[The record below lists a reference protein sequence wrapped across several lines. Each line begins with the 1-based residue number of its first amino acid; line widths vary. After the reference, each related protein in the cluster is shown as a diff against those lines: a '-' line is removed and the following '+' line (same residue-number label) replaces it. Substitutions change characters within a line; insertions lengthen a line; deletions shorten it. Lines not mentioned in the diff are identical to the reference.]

1 MEVTSLLANLHVQEL
16 KILANYMPVVKL
28 ALNLFESK
36 KTGQKMFELSR
47 TFLDDWNNVQ
57 KNLKEAID

>member
-1 MEVTSLLANLHVQEL
+1 VQEL